1 MGTQHRRLGGLVRTH
16 GEQLLGEAARRH
28 AHLDLGVQRQRR
40 VRQALLVGSQR
51 LLVRAERPAFP
62 VGTFDVFGEVVR
74 TDDHVLVNPFA
85 SYRRKLFGHTWTLQ
99 VNVNNVFD
107 KYYEVAMP
115 NGTTGFRTT
124 SNINVT
130 WFQQPRSFIWT
141 NTLKF

>member
-1 MGTQHRRLGGLVRTH
+1 MTLPRT
-16 GEQLLGEAARRH
+16 LFY
-28 AHLDLGVQRQRR
+28 
-40 VRQALLVGSQR
+40 
-51 LLVRAERPAFP
+51 RP
-62 VGTFDVFGEVVR
+62 DMQQ
-74 TDDHVLVNPFA
+74 VNLTI
-85 SYRRKLFGHTWTLQ
+85 SYRRTFGRYEWLSQLH
-99 VNVNNVFD
+99 VNNVFD